1 LVLFPIPDGQLFY
14 ERLLRDPKPLVI
26 GIGWVVECAEQQ
38 KRVEEAEFLVDLE
51 NAHFAGTNKVSFMV

>member
-1 LVLFPIPDGQLFY
+1 MASFFY
-14 ERLLRDPKPLVI
+14 IRLLRDPKPLVI

-51 NAHFAGTNKVSFMV
+51 NAHFAGTHKVSFMV